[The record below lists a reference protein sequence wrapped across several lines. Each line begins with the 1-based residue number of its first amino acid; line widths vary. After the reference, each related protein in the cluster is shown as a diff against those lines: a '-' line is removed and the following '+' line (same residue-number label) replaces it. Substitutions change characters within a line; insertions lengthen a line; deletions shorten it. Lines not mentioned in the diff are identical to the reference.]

1 MNRSI
6 HFLLLSCKK
15 ATALSDKKLET
26 DLSWA
31 DNFRLKLHLS
41 ICDGCKM
48 YMKQSL
54 LLEKALRN
62 HFSDLKT
69 DSFILIENNSLKEKI
84 TSKF

>member
-6 HFLLLSCKK
+6 QFLMLSCKK

-26 DLSWA
+26 DLSWT
-31 DNFRLKLHLS
+31 DILRLKLHLS

-54 LLEKALRN
+54 FLEKALKN

-69 DSFILIENNSLKEKI
+69 DSFVLIENNSLKEKI
-84 TSKF
+84 NSKF